1 MAWIGI
7 TESVKKVCL
16 KKVGGVVKKLY
27 FCAVFNEKFFE
38 IMVKKMIEALKKR
51 YSNLG
56 LSEEMIAKVAPMAI
70 LGLAADADEAAID
83 ARASESYISDM
94 LKTMQ
99 SQSDKV
105 RTLEGKV
112 KTLEDKNKGDEPTDP
127 ALKQVLDLLKE
138 QKAANAA
145 MQTRLDALE
154 GKGKQNDFDALVA
167 KVGNELGLDGDLLD
181 LCKARLSSDMDEK
194 AVRDSLGAAKKTL
207 IDKGIKVE
215 EGQQQQTKTEKAK
228 EEADRKEAA
237 DWVKKHE
244 IK

>member
-1 MAWIGI
+1 M
-7 TESVKKVCL
+7 
-16 KKVGGVVKKLY
+16 
-27 FCAVFNEKFFE
+27 F
-38 IMVKKMIEALKKR
+38 
-51 YSNLG
+51 
-56 LSEEMIAKVAPMAI
+56 AKVAPMAV

-112 KTLEDKNKGDEPTDP
+112 KTLEDKNKGDEHTNHDGDDRLDEV
-127 ALKQVLDLLKE
+127 LKLLNQQKE
-138 QKAANAA
+138 SSDSLKA
-145 MQTRLDALE
+145 RIDALE
-154 GKGKQNDFDALVA
+154 GNGKQKDFDALVA
-167 KVGNELGLDGDLLD
+167 KVGKDLGLDGDLLD

-237 DWVKKHE
+237 DWVKEHE